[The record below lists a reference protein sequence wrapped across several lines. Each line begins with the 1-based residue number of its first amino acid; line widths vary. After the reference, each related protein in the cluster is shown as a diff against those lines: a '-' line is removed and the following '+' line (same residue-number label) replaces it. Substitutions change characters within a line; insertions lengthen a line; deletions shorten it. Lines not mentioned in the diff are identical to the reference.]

1 MVKKLLQKNPSDL
14 KFAKVTMVLHS
25 KISALHSITIA
36 TSSAMDTM
44 LS

>member
-1 MVKKLLQKNPSDL
+1 MVKQTALKNPSDL

-36 TSSAMDTM
+36 TSSAMDMM